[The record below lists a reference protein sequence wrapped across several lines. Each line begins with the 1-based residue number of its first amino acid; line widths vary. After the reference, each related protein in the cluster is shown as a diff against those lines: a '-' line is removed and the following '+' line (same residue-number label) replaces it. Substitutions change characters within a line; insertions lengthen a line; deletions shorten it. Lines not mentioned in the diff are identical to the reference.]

1 MKINDSIYPYNIEA
15 RKLPIHLT
23 GIGGSEWQEHIVRPD
38 GYHWHQILFSEEGDG
53 VLKYDNTTVRIEEGE
68 FFFLPAGYPHE
79 YYSDNEK
86 WDVKWIAFDG
96 YAASHILSLMNMTKP
111 TVIKPYDADAL
122 QSIFAK
128 MLAVQK
134 SDKLHCDFICS
145 GLVYEYI
152 IEFNRHM
159 NDRESRMRSERSR
172 LIIPVLNYID
182 ENFKHD
188 FSLTVLSEI
197 AGVSPQHLCRVF
209 KEAMNMRPGEYLTKK
224 RLQEARR
231 LLRTSG
237 LSIAEIAS
245 LSGFSDPGYFG
256 TVFRKHEGITPAE
269 YKKIHGASSR

>member
-1 MKINDSIYPYNIEA
+1 MI
-15 RKLPIHLT
+15 RKEMIAMLLA
-23 GIGGSEWQEHIVRPD
+23 GGQGSR
-38 GYHWHQILFSEEGDG
+38 LG
-53 VLKYDNTTVRIEEGE
+53 VLT
-68 FFFLPAGYPHE
+68 
-79 YYSDNEK
+79 SD
-86 WDVKWIAFDG
+86 V
-96 YAASHILSLMNMTKP
+96 TKP

-269 YKKIHGASSR
+269 YKKIHGARSR